1 MIILGIETSCDESA
15 ASVIKVNKKKKLVKV
30 LSNIISSQIK
40 IHQKYGGVVPEVAAR
55 EHVFNLLP
63 VINTSLEKAGLSM
76 KEIDKIAVTSG
87 PGLITSLITGVQ
99 TAKTLSYAFKK
110 DLRGID
116 HISGHLYSP
125 FIDNWKN
132 IEFPAISL
140 TVSGGHTNLVLMLSE
155 TKITTIGKSLDDAAG
170 EAYDKA
176 AKMMNLSY
184 PGGPIISRLGQSF
197 LDLNTKNK
205 LEKFPRPMLN
215 SPNFNFSFS
224 GLKTSL
230 LYRLQ
235 KDKNWKKN
243 IPEYCHL
250 YQEAINEILLKKTLK
265 AAKKFEAKSL
275 LVSGGVSANLQLRQE
290 FTKISIKNNLQ
301 LFLSDLQYTTDNA
314 TMIAMAS
321 VFMKTNENK
330 NKNNWKKLKAKTES
344 DFKNNGLS
352 GEVV

>member
-15 ASVIKVNKKKKLVKV
+15 ASIIKVNKKNREVQV
-30 LSNIISSQIK
+30 LSNIISSQIE
-40 IHQKYGGVVPEVAAR
+40 IHQRYGGVVPEVAAR

-63 VINTSLEKAGLSM
+63 VISKSLKKANLNM
-76 KEIDKIAVTSG
+76 NKVDEIAVTTG

-99 TAKTLSYAFKK
+99 TAKTLSYAFNKK
-110 DLRGID
+110 LKGVD
-116 HISGHLYSP
+116 HISGHIYSP

-132 IEFPAISL
+132 IKFPAMSL
-140 TVSGGHTNLVLMLSE
+140 TVSGGHTNLVIMLSE
-155 TKITTIGKSLDDAAG
+155 TKIKKIGKSLDDAAG

-176 AKMMNLSY
+176 AKMMGLGY
-184 PGGPIISRLGQSF
+184 PGGPIISTLGQSF
-197 LDLNTKNK
+197 LDLSIENK
-205 LEKFPRPMLN
+205 LEKLPRPMLH

-243 IPEYCHL
+243 IAEYCYL
-250 YQEAINEILLKKTLK
+250 YQEAITEILIKKPLK
-265 AAKKFEAKSL
+265 AAKKYQVKSI
-275 LVSGGVSANLQLRQE
+275 LVSGGVSANKQLRQE
-290 FTKISIKNNLQ
+290 FTAVSQKENLQ

-321 VFMKTNENK
+321 IFTENTNIED
-330 NKNNWKKLKAKTES
+330 NWKKLKAKTES
-344 DFKNNGLS
+344 DFK
-352 GEVV
+352 